1 MEETKLVTLGMA
13 EFDNPSDLY
22 YVVDFLNHTLK
33 ERGFVFGLSKGEEG
47 LLNISVYEEYD
58 Q

>member
-1 MEETKLVTLGMA
+1 MEETKLVTLGTA

-22 YVVDFLNHTLK
+22 HVVDFLNHTLK
-33 ERGFVFGLSKGEEG
+33 ERRFVFGLSKGEDG
-47 LLNISVYEEYD
+47 LLHISVYEELE